1 MKAASGE
8 PRSAWLRYL
17 HAPTFIVMSAV
28 LLYLSWLALAEA
40 ERANVSLPVFWD
52 TPYLIARTLVSFGF
66 LGFFLILMAR
76 HVLLLL
82 FSVLDQV
89 DRTLA
94 ERRFENAPGPKFQ
107 PLISIIAPAFNE
119 GKVIEASIRSL
130 LNLDYPHYEVLIIDD
145 GSTDDTLERARTLE
159 GQYPNARVQ
168 VLWKPNGGKSSALN
182 FGIARAAGDFFLC
195 MDSDSTLDTGSL
207 AAMSRYFAD
216 PDVAAVAGAVEVTNL
231 DTIWSKLQYL
241 EYIKGLNLVRR
252 AQGFVKGVSIV
263 PGPIGLFRKSAVADC
278 GYYAHDTF
286 AEDCDLTLKLL
297 MDGWKI
303 CYEPKAIAR
312 TEAPEDLIPLI
323 KQRYRWTRGILQAMK
338 KHKGALLGTK
348 GSFVPTVMLWYMVF
362 EALIWPVM
370 TSVTVMFLLAAGIDS
385 AIRPAALYFWIMLVT
400 LDTATTL
407 YCLAID
413 GKNVFYAL
421 LAPVER
427 MMFSIVLDVCRGL
440 ASVEELFGIEMSWGK
455 LDRKGRV

>member
-1 MKAASGE
+1 MSGSKGVRRLIETDAVQGILFVGFASG
-8 PRSAWLRYL
+8 
-17 HAPTFIVMSAV
+17 
-28 LLYLSWLALAEA
+28 LLYISW
-40 ERANVSLPVFWD
+40 RATEVAAGSNVSLPVFFD
-52 TPYLIARTLVSFGF
+52 TPYLAARTIISFAF
-66 LGFFLILMAR
+66 LAFFLVLMLR

-89 DRTLA
+89 DRSIS
-94 ERRFENAPGPKFQ
+94 ERRRERSTTPPFQ

-119 GKVIEASIRSL
+119 GKVIENSIRSL
-130 LNLDYPHYEVLIIDD
+130 LTLDYPRYEVLIVDD
-145 GSTDDTLERARTLE
+145 GSTDDTLERARTME
-159 GQYPNARVQ
+159 GEYPNARVQ

-182 FGIARAAGDFFLC
+182 FGLTRAAGEFFLC
-195 MDSDSTLDTGSL
+195 MDSDSAL
-207 AAMSRYFAD
+207 SREALKMMIRHFED
-216 PDVAAVAGAVEVTNL
+216 PDVVAVAGAVEVTNL
-231 DTIWSKLQYL
+231 ETIWSKLQYL

-252 AQGFVKGVSIV
+252 AQGFVRGVSIV
-263 PGPIGLFRKSAVADC
+263 PGPIGLFRKRAVAEV
-278 GYYAHDTF
+278 GNYAHDTF

-303 CYEPKAIAR
+303 CYEPRAVAR

-338 KHKGALLGTK
+338 KHRGALLGRK
-348 GSFVPTVMLWYMVF
+348 GSMVSTVMLWYMVF

-370 TSVTVMFLLAAGIDS
+370 TGVTVVFLLIAGIDT

-413 GKNVFYAL
+413 QKNVLYAF
-421 LAPVER
+421 LAPIER
-427 MMFSIVLDVCRGL
+427 MMFSIVLDVCRVL
-440 ASVEELFGIEMSWGK
+440 ASIEELFGIQMSWGK

>member
-1 MKAASGE
+1 MKKPGSLGTRVMDA
-8 PRSAWLRYL
+8 L
-17 HAPTFIVMSAV
+17 HAPLFVVMSFG
-28 LLYLSWLALAEA
+28 LLHLSWLALLEA
-40 ERANVSLPVFWD
+40 QTANVSLPVFWD
-52 TPYLIARTLVSFGF
+52 TPYLAARTIVSF
-66 LGFFLILMAR
+66 FFLFFFLVLMAR
-76 HVLLLL
+76 HVLLLI

-89 DRTLA
+89 DRSFA
-94 ERRFENAPGPKFQ
+94 ERREKKRTDPPFL
-107 PLISIIAPAFNE
+107 PLISIVAPAFNE
-119 GKVIEASIRSL
+119 GKVIEASITSL
-130 LNLDYPHYEVLIIDD
+130 LTLDYPHYEVLIIDD

-159 GQYPNARVQ
+159 GEYANARVQ

-195 MDSDSTLDTGSL
+195 MDSDSALAPDSL
-207 AAMSRYFAD
+207 RAMVRHLED
-216 PDVAAVAGAVEVTNL
+216 PDCAAVAGAVEVTNL

-252 AQGFVKGVSIV
+252 AQGFVRGVSIV

-303 CYEPKAIAR
+303 CYEPRAIAR

-338 KHKGALLGTK
+338 KHRGALFGSK
-348 GSFVPTVMLWYMVF
+348 GSFVSTTMLWYMVF

-370 TSVTVMFLLAAGIDS
+370 TGVTVIFLMAAGIDS
-385 AIRPAALYFWIMLVT
+385 AIRPAALYFWVMLVA

-413 GKNVFYAL
+413 GKNVLYAF
-421 LAPVER
+421 LAPIER
-427 MMFSIVLDVCRGL
+427 MMFTIVLDVCRGL
-440 ASVEELFGIEMSWGK
+440 ASIEELFGIQMSWGK
-455 LDRKGRV
+455 LDRKGKI

>member
-1 MKAASGE
+1 MAGDSGKRWIE
-8 PRSAWLRYL
+8 AI
-17 HAPTFIVMSAV
+17 HAPVFVVMSFG
-28 LLYLSWLALAEA
+28 LLHVSWLGLVAAQD
-40 ERANVSLPVFWD
+40 ANVSLPIFFD
-52 TPYLIARTLVSFGF
+52 TPYLVARTIISFLF
-66 LGFFLILMAR
+66 LAFFLTLMAR
-76 HVLLLL
+76 HVLLLV
-82 FSVLDQV
+82 FSVLDQI

-94 ERRFENAPGPKFQ
+94 QRREEKRIEPPFS
-107 PLISIIAPAFNE
+107 PLISIVAPAFNE

-130 LNLDYPHYEVLIIDD
+130 LTLDYPRYEVLIVDD
-145 GSTDDTLERARTLE
+145 GSTDDTLERAKTLE
-159 GQYPNARVQ
+159 GQYPNANVQ

-195 MDSDSTLDTGSL
+195 MDSDSALSPDSL
-207 AAMSRYFAD
+207 SVMARYFED

-241 EYIKGLNLVRR
+241 EYVKGLNLVRR
-252 AQGFVKGVSIV
+252 AQGFVRGVSIV
-263 PGPIGLFRKSAVADC
+263 PGPIGLFRKSAVAAV
-278 GYYAHDTF
+278 GNYAHDTF

-303 CYEPKAIAR
+303 CYEPRAVAR
-312 TEAPEDLIPLI
+312 TEAPEELIPLI

-338 KHKGALLGTK
+338 KHRAALLGRK
-348 GSFVPTVMLWYMVF
+348 GSFVSTVMLWYMVF

-370 TSVTVMFLLAAGIDS
+370 TGITVLFLLLAGLDS
-385 AIRPAALYFWIMLVT
+385 AIRPAALYFWVMLVA

-413 GKNVFYAL
+413 GKNIFYAF
-421 LAPVER
+421 LAPLER
-427 MMFSIVLDVCRGL
+427 MMFTIMLDVCRGL
-440 ASVEELFGIEMSWGK
+440 ASIEELFGIQMSWGK